1 MALGGVRSASGSRF
15 LLGSLFSIFLLLA
28 ISVSTSIVHAQS
40 ADFSMRTVFRGEGL
54 PQGSSDNYN
63 EANVTSLYGFSGYVN
78 LSATVAP
85 ILSNGPTASF
95 YVSSVSVPSGGSGA
109 TAILVSTVSNTPLG
123 NYTVTITGTSGTLSH
138 TTSFWLYVSAPYQPP
153 DFVVTAH
160 PSLVTAPL
168 SPHLV
173 VNVSSNITLTSLN
186 GFSGTITLS
195 FNTLPGPSV
204 VITPSIVALT
214 SGGTAN
220 ATLTIQPFLAG
231 NYTVTVTGTASG
243 YPSHSVTVS
252 FDIQPPA
259 TDVAVLAYQLTY
271 NANPIPGG
279 TLLLTNSFTN
289 AGAALISVTELTFN
303 LGFGSY
309 VPSTGLPL
317 NLTGGENKVLTVRI
331 MIPLTATMGNQS
343 LVATLEWIYYAP
355 SQGLWLPGPTRYAS
369 GSISVSQSSISA
381 TLGQIMRLTEAIANL
396 GPWLLVGYVM
406 VVMSG
411 AMLVIR
417 HDKKKQKNLRSHQSL
432 PSNQ

>member
-1 MALGGVRSASGSRF
+1 
-15 LLGSLFSIFLLLA
+15 
-28 ISVSTSIVHAQS
+28 
-40 ADFSMRTVFRGEGL
+40 MRTVFRGEGL

-195 FNTLPGPSV
+195 FNTLP
-204 VITPSIVALT
+204 
-214 SGGTAN
+214 
-220 ATLTIQPFLAG
+220 
-231 NYTVTVTGTASG
+231 
-243 YPSHSVTVS
+243 
-252 FDIQPPA
+252 
-259 TDVAVLAYQLTY
+259 AVLEYQLTY